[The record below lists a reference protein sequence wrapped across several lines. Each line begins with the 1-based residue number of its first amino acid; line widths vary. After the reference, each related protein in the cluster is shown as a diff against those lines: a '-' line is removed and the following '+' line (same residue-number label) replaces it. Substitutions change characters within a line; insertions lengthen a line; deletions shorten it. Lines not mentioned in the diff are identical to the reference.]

1 MQIAKNA
8 VVSIDYK
15 LTNPQ
20 GEVLDKSEG
29 RGPLTYLQG
38 ARNIIPGL
46 EAALEGRS
54 AGDSFTVTID
64 PEKAYG
70 PRNEQAV
77 QVAPRS
83 AFPPNQMIMVG
94 QQLQANGPD
103 GRQFNVRVTKVTETE
118 ITVDANHPLAGVP
131 LTFDIKIV
139 EVRPATEEEKQH
151 RHAHGP
157 GGHAH

>member
-8 VVSIDYK
+8 VVSFDYK
-15 LTNPQ
+15 LTNPA

-29 RGPLTYLQG
+29 RGPLTYLHG
-38 ARNIIPGL
+38 ARGIIPGL
-46 EAALEGRS
+46 EAALEGKN
-54 AGDSFTVTID
+54 AGDSLTVTID

-70 PRNEQAV
+70 IRNEQAV

-94 QQLQANGPD
+94 QTLQARGPNGQ
-103 GRQFNVRVTKVTETE
+103 QFNVRVTKVSDTE

-131 LTFDIKIV
+131 LTFDVTIV
-139 EVRPATEEEKQH
+139 EVREATAEELQH
-151 RHAHGP
+151 NHAHGP